1 MPETV
6 FSIFDTFLGTY
17 RVVEL
22 PMLVLGKATG
32 T

>member
-6 FSIFDTFLGTY
+6 FSIFDTFLGTN
-17 RVVEL
+17 RVEEL
-22 PMLVLGKATG
+22 PMLVFGKATG